1 MADVRPFHGIRFN
14 TARFGRDVTDLV
26 CPPYD
31 VISPAEQAALYARH
45 DANYVRLELTRGEPG
60 DQPGDRYQRAGD
72 QYRAW
77 RREGILVE
85 EPAPAI
91 YAYLQ
96 SFTLDGAQHERR
108 GLVAALRIEPWDR
121 RIVRPHE
128 RTLSGPKQDRLNL
141 MHACRVN
148 FSPIWGLYRDRSG
161 ATGRIWRAVLGRA
174 PDAEAT
180 DGDGVRHSLW
190 AVAEIGVLRGF
201 EAAVAE
207 EPVYIADGHHRYETA
222 MRYQTEMREQAERF
236 DANNAANFVL
246 AYLVESS
253 DPGLFVLGTHRILSL
268 PRPLDRDT
276 LTSTLSRWF
285 YVQEAPSQPAALL
298 AALER
303 ARPGA
308 AFGVWAPRLG
318 VSALVRRADPDGVP
332 ADFADDHSGA
342 WRRLDL
348 AALHTLAI
356 DQLVPEGT
364 SALSE
369 SGRLRYART
378 LTEVEATVNE
388 GQADVAFLV
397 RHTPVTQVMAVADA
411 GDLMPEKSTYFYP
424 KPVSGLV
431 LAGLEGEIAHIV

>member
-1 MADVRPFHGIRFN
+1 
-14 TARFGRDVTDLV
+14 
-26 CPPYD
+26 
-31 VISPAEQAALYARH
+31 
-45 DANYVRLELTRGEPG
+45 
-60 DQPGDRYQRAGD
+60 
-72 QYRAW
+72 
-77 RREGILVE
+77 
-85 EPAPAI
+85 
-91 YAYLQ
+91 
-96 SFTLDGAQHERR
+96 
-108 GLVAALRIEPWDR
+108 VAALRIEPWDR
-121 RIVRPHE
+121 HIVRPHE

-141 MHACRVN
+141 MHACRAN
-148 FSPIWGLYRDRSG
+148 FSPIWGLYQDRSG
-161 ATGRIWRAVLGRA
+161 ATDRVWQAVLDRR
-174 PDAEAT
+174 PDVEAT
-180 DGDGVRHSLW
+180 DGDGVRHRLW
-190 AVAEIGVLRGF
+190 AVADVTALGDLES
-201 EAAVAE
+201 AVAE
-207 EPVYIADGHHRYETA
+207 EPIYIADGHHRYETA
-222 MRYQTEMREQAERF
+222 MRYQTEMRERSEGL
-236 DANNAANFVL
+236 DANSAANFVL
-246 AYLVESS
+246 AYLVEGS

-268 PRPLDRDT
+268 PRPLDRGT

-285 YVQEAPSQPAALL
+285 DVREAPSHPAALL
-298 AALER
+298 AALET
-303 ARPGA
+303 AGPGA

-318 VSALVRRADPDGVP
+318 VSALVRRIDPDGVP
-332 ADFADDHSGA
+332 AEFADDHSGA

-397 RHTPVTQVMAVADA
+397 RHTPVSQVMAVADA